1 MVELETEQSR
11 LSVQLI
17 REAKARGVNV
27 TCETCPHYFSMT
39 EEKVLSKDADYRMNP
54 PLREE
59 ADRVAVLEGLLDGTI
74 DCIVTDH
81 APHTP
86 QEKADFFTA
95 PNGVI
100 GMETSFA
107 AAYTYLVKT
116 GKMSLSQL
124 VEKMSVNPARR
135 LKIPAGTLSVGAP
148 ADITVVN
155 LNRDWVVQPDK
166 LHSKARNAVYK
177 GMTLTGKVAATF
189 CGGRLVYTG

>member
-1 MVELETEQSR
+1 
-11 LSVQLI
+11 
-17 REAKARGVNV
+17 
-27 TCETCPHYFSMT
+27 MT
-39 EEKVLSKDADYRMNP
+39 EEKVLSRDADYRMNP

-59 ADRVAVLEGLLDGTI
+59 ADRAAVLQGLLDGTI

-86 QEKADFFTA
+86 AEKADFLKA

-107 AAYTYLVKT
+107 ASYTYLVKT
-116 GKMSLSQL
+116 GMMSLAQL

-135 LKIPAGTLSVGAP
+135 LKIPAGTLSEGAA
-148 ADITVVN
+148 ADITLVD
-155 LNRDWVVQPDK
+155 LNRDWVVKPEE

-177 GMTLTGKVAATF
+177 GMTLTGKVMATF
-189 CGGRLVYTG
+189 CGGKLVYQQK